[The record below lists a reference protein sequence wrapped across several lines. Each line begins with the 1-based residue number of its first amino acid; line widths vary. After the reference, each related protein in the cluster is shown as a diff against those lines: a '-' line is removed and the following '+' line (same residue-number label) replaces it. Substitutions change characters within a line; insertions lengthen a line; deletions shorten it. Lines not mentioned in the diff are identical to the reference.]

1 LASILKKEG
10 YCLSS
15 LDSDGIQTWERFDYF
30 WKNNTWVLN
39 VFKSKIKWT
48 SKENCAL

>member
-1 LASILKKEG
+1 MITVKLQKIDFGNGGLLASILKKEG

-30 WKNNTWVLN
+30 
-39 VFKSKIKWT
+39 
-48 SKENCAL
+48 